1 MRLGS
6 FVGIHACHRTQ
17 VLCAAFGILTT
28 VAVTWLFAHEGH
40 APLPTKGAQVDV
52 EKGRIV
58 LAEAAR
64 TALDVR
70 VATVEIRA
78 FDEKVLGYVTLMAP
92 WQQHA
97 YATSQLSGRIL
108 HMHARPGQ
116 PVKAGEI
123 LAEMQ
128 SPQLEMLRLENVA
141 AHTNV
146 ELSKKTV
153 EALKLNP
160 ASVSGQVLAEAETK
174 LQQDVNAVEVARTKW
189 LSLGLD
195 QGDLETIRREK
206 KLARP
211 ITLPVR
217 SPLDGLVIHADL
229 TVGRVIEPWEHLFE
243 VVNLKKVWVR
253 IDVLEKDLHKVAV
266 GQNVDVTLVAYSG
279 DPFATTVQ
287 VQSFSLDPVT
297 HLVTFWGEL
306 ENADEKA
313 PRFLPGMKGQ
323 AFIHVDQN
331 KQAKVIPTSALIEDG
346 LDRYVLVEEANS
358 AKASEYQ
365 KKSVVVVRRDESW
378 VEIQTSD
385 VFPGDRVVTRG
396 AHELGSFF
404 FPAVLR
410 LSPQS
415 VRTIGL
421 KVEPVQKQ
429 VVEDVLEMDGTV
441 ETPPDRRSFA
451 SPQIEGALQKVHV
464 DRGQS
469 VVKGQLLG
477 EVASLPFQNLQLDLL
492 KEHLEFQLLEK
503 QLQALRPLD
512 EVVSKLRLLQVESSL
527 AASRNRRATLW
538 SRLNLLGMSKE
549 QLDDDLIQRKS
560 LTKLVPIRAPVTGTL
575 VHFDKVVGQ
584 AVKADEKLFTVHDL
598 DKPLIEG
605 FVSERDLPR
614 IRLDK
619 PQSVRVRFSSDPGRF
634 FTGKVLRSSGVFGME
649 SRTVSVWVELD
660 EYPKTPL
667 LHKQLARLSIAVGQ
681 SEPIVSVP
689 LSAVVHEGVSA
700 FVFVQKSDGTFDRQ
714 EVKTGR
720 SDDRLVEIVRGLEPG
735 QMVAVRGTSELQT
748 AHASLR

>member
-1 MRLGS
+1 MNVFKRIRNANLG
-6 FVGIHACHRTQ
+6 VRT
-17 VLCAAFGILTT
+17 LCAALGLLVT

-58 LAEAAR
+58 LAAPAR
-64 TALDVR
+64 SALDVH
-70 VATVEIRA
+70 VATVEIRP
-78 FDEKVLGYVTLMAP
+78 FDEKILGYVTLIAP

-123 LAEMQ
+123 LAEVQ
-128 SPQLEMLRLENVA
+128 SLQLEVLRLEIVA
-141 AHTNV
+141 SQTNV
-146 ELSKKTV
+146 ELSKKTL

-160 ASVSGQVLAEAETK
+160 ASVSGQALAEADTK
-174 LQQDVNAVEVARTKW
+174 LQQDVNALEVARTKW

-195 QGDLETIRREK
+195 RDDLEAIQREK

-211 ITLPVR
+211 ISLPVR

-229 TVGRVIEPWEHLFE
+229 TVGRVIEPSEHLFE

-253 IDVLEKDLHKVAV
+253 IDVLEKDLPKVAV
-266 GQNVDVTLVAYSG
+266 GQNVDVSLVAYSG
-279 DPFATTVQ
+279 DTFVTTVQ
-287 VQSFSLDPVT
+287 AQSLSLDPVT

-306 ENADEKA
+306 ANADEKA

-331 KQAKVIPTSALIEDG
+331 KKAKVIPTSALIEDG
-346 LDRYVLVEEANS
+346 LDRYVMVEEANS

-365 KKSVVVVRRDESW
+365 KKSVVVMRRDESW
-378 VEIQTSD
+378 VEIQTPD

-404 FPAVLR
+404 LPAILR

-415 VRTIGL
+415 ARTIGL

-429 VVEDVLEMDGTV
+429 VVEDVIDMDGTV

-451 SPQIEGALQKVHV
+451 SPQIDGTLQKVHV
-464 DRGQS
+464 DRGET
-469 VVKGQLLG
+469 VAKGQLLG
-477 EVASLPFQNLQLDLL
+477 EVASFAFQSLQLDLL

-503 QLQALRPLD
+503 QVQALRPLG

-527 AASRNRRATLW
+527 AASRNRRETLW
-538 SRLNLLGMSKE
+538 SRLSILGMSKD
-549 QLDDDLIQRKS
+549 QLDDLVQRKN
-560 LTKLVPIRAPVTGTL
+560 LTKLVPIRASVTGTL

-598 DKPLIEG
+598 EKPLIEG

-619 PQSVRVRFSSDPGRF
+619 PQSVRVRFSGDPGRI
-634 FTGKVLRSSGVFGME
+634 FTGKVLRTSGVFGME
-649 SRTVSVWVELD
+649 SRTVSIWVELD

-667 LHKQLARLSIAVGQ
+667 LHKQLARLSIAVN
-681 SEPIVSVP
+681 EPAPSIAVP
-689 LSAVVHEGVSA
+689 LSALVHEGIRA

-720 SDDRLVEIVRGLEPG
+720 SDDRLVEIVRGLETG

>member
-1 MRLGS
+1 MNVFKRIRNANLG
-6 FVGIHACHRTQ
+6 VRT
-17 VLCAAFGILTT
+17 LCAALGLLVT

-58 LAEAAR
+58 LAAPAR
-64 TALDVR
+64 SALDVH
-70 VATVEIRA
+70 VATVEIRP
-78 FDEKVLGYVTLMAP
+78 FDEKILGYVTLIAP

-116 PVKAGEI
+116 PVKAGDI
-123 LAEMQ
+123 LAEVQ
-128 SPQLEMLRLENVA
+128 SLQLEVLRLEIVA
-141 AHTNV
+141 AQTNV
-146 ELSKKTV
+146 ELSKKTL

-160 ASVSGQVLAEAETK
+160 ASVSGQALAEADTK
-174 LQQDVNAVEVARTKW
+174 LQQDVNALEVARTKW

-195 QGDLETIRREK
+195 RDDLESIQREK

-229 TVGRVIEPWEHLFE
+229 TVGRVIEPSEHLFE
-243 VVNLKKVWVR
+243 VVNLNKVWVR
-253 IDVLEKDLHKVAV
+253 IDVLEKDLPKVAV
-266 GQNVDVTLVAYSG
+266 GQNVDVSLVAYSG
-279 DPFATTVQ
+279 DTFVTTVQ
-287 VQSFSLDPVT
+287 AQSLSLDPVT

-306 ENADEKA
+306 ANADEKA

-331 KQAKVIPTSALIEDG
+331 KKAKVIPTSALIEDG

-365 KKSVVVVRRDESW
+365 KKSVVVVRRDENW
-378 VEIQTSD
+378 VEIQTPD

-404 FPAVLR
+404 LPAILR

-415 VRTIGL
+415 ARTIGL

-429 VVEDVLEMDGTV
+429 VVEDVIDMDGTV

-451 SPQIEGALQKVHV
+451 SPQIDGTLQKVHV
-464 DRGQS
+464 DRGET
-469 VVKGQLLG
+469 VAKGQLLG
-477 EVASLPFQNLQLDLL
+477 EVASFAFQNLQMDLL

-503 QLQALRPLD
+503 QVQALRPLG

-527 AASRNRRATLW
+527 AASRNRRETLW
-538 SRLNLLGMSKE
+538 SRLSILGMSKD
-549 QLDDDLIQRKS
+549 QLDDLVQRKK
-560 LTKLVPIRAPVTGTL
+560 LTKLVPIRASVTGTL

-598 DKPLIEG
+598 EKPLIEG

-619 PQSVRVRFSSDPGRF
+619 PQSVRVRFSGDPGRI
-634 FTGKVLRSSGVFGME
+634 FTGKVLRTSGVFGME
-649 SRTVSVWVELD
+649 SRTVSIWVELD

-667 LHKQLARLSIAVGQ
+667 LHKQLARLSIAVN
-681 SEPIVSVP
+681 EAAPTIAVP
-689 LSAVVHEGVSA
+689 LSALVHEGIRA
-700 FVFVQKSDGTFDRQ
+700 FVFVQKGDGTFDRQ
-714 EVKTGR
+714 EVTTGR
-720 SDDRLVEIVRGLEPG
+720 SDDRLVEVVRGLETG

>member
-1 MRLGS
+1 MYVFKPMRIANLRVRTLWAALGLL
-6 FVGIHACHRTQ
+6 V
-17 VLCAAFGILTT
+17 T
-28 VAVTWLFAHEGH
+28 VAVTWVFAHEGH

-58 LAEAAR
+58 LAAAAR
-64 TALDVR
+64 SALDVR
-70 VATVEIRA
+70 VATVEIRS
-78 FDEKVLGYVTLMAP
+78 FDEKILGYVTLMAP

-116 PVKAGEI
+116 RVKAGEI
-123 LAEMQ
+123 LAEVQ
-128 SPQLEMLRLENVA
+128 SPQLEVLRLETVA
-141 AHTNV
+141 AQTNV

-153 EALKLNP
+153 DALKLNP

-195 QGDLETIRREK
+195 LDGLEAIRREK

-229 TVGRVIEPWEHLFE
+229 TVGRVIEPSEHLFE
-243 VVNLKKVWVR
+243 VVNLKKVWAR
-253 IDVLEKDLHKVAV
+253 IDVLEKDLRKVAV
-266 GQNVDVTLVAYSG
+266 GQNVDVSLVAYSG
-279 DPFATTVQ
+279 DTFATTVQ

-378 VEIQTSD
+378 VEIQTAD
-385 VFPGDRVVTRG
+385 VFPGDRVVTNG

-421 KVEPVQKQ
+421 KVEPVEKQ

-441 ETPPDRRSFA
+441 ETPPDRRAFA

-492 KEHLEFQLLEK
+492 KENLEFQLLEK
-503 QLQALRPLD
+503 QLQALKPLD
-512 EVVSKLRLLQVESSL
+512 EIVSKLRLLQVESNL
-527 AASRNRRATLW
+527 AASRNRRETLW
-538 SRLNLLGMSKE
+538 SRLSILGMSKD
-549 QLDDDLIQRKS
+549 QLDDLVQRKT
-560 LTKLVPIRAPVTGTL
+560 LTRLVPIRAPVTGTL

-598 DKPLIEG
+598 DKPLVEG

-614 IRLDK
+614 IPLDK
-619 PQSVRVRFSSDPGRF
+619 PQAVRVRFSSDPGRF
-634 FTGKVLRSSGVFGME
+634 FTGKVLRTSGVFGME

-667 LHKQLARLSIAVGQ
+667 LYKQLARLSIAVGQ
-681 SEPIVSVP
+681 SEPIVCVP
-689 LSAVVHEGVSA
+689 LSAVVHEGVSTY
-700 FVFVQKSDGTFDRQ
+700 VFVQKSDGIFERQ

-720 SDDRLVEIVRGLEPG
+720 NDDRLVEIVQGLEPG